1 MEIIGL
7 KRLNQRLR
15 RLLDQV
21 AGSPSVVVGYGTNYA
36 IYVHENL
43 KARHVVGEAKFLER
57 PARELSDS
65 GELSDLVKQDLRLG
79 RTLEQALLR
88 AGLRL
93 CIAVMNRMTRMI
105 VSQYMIRVALF
116 KGSGNRTVGPS
127 SSPPSR
133 FGFGRPP
140 T

>member
-88 AGLRL
+88 AGLRIQRESQKRVPVDTGTL
-93 CIAVMNRMTRMI
+93 RASATTRK
-105 VSQYMIRVALF
+105 L
-116 KGSGNRTVGPS
+116 
-127 SSPPSR
+127 
-133 FGFGRPP
+133 
-140 T
+140 